1 MDGTDARADAR
12 ALERNAG
19 MSPVMRF
26 LLLTALALAT
36 FVPMPAAAASGQPLA
51 IFLHGD
57 AARTR
62 LLETYD
68 NVLPI
73 SVRVAGDAR
82 RMDAVTIIANG
93 PDGNS
98 ITAPLV
104 KGTNGF
110 IGDLKLGAPGTWT
123 LALTTRAGGVS
134 NALAAVSIAVA
145 TPFVAEPLPIALFG
159 LAMASCLCGVLLVV
173 RPRLRRVPAVAT
185 RRS

>member
-1 MDGTDARADAR
+1 
-12 ALERNAG
+12 
-19 MSPVMRF
+19 MRS
-26 LLLTALALAT
+26 LLFAAVVLAT
-36 FVPMPAAAASGQPLA
+36 FIPMPAAALSGQPLA

-68 NVLPI
+68 TVLPI

-82 RMDAVTIIANG
+82 RMDAVTITANG

-104 KGTNGF
+104 KGANGF
-110 IGDLKLGAPGTWT
+110 IGDLTLGAPGTWT

-134 NALAAVSIAVA
+134 NALAAISIAVA
-145 TPFVAEPLPIALFG
+145 TPLVADPPGRRSRCSEWRRPR
-159 LAMASCLCGVLLVV
+159 LCGVLLVV
-173 RPRLRRVPAVAT
+173 RPRLRRAPAAAT
-185 RRS
+185 KRS

>member
-1 MDGTDARADAR
+1 
-12 ALERNAG
+12 
-19 MSPVMRF
+19 MRS
-26 LLLTALALAT
+26 LLLTAIALAT
-36 FVPMPAAAASGQPLA
+36 FIPLPAAASNGQPLA

-82 RMDAVTIIANG
+82 RMDAVTITANG
-93 PDGNS
+93 PGGNS

-104 KGTNGF
+104 KGATGF

-123 LALTTRAGGVS
+123 LALTTRVGGVS
-134 NALAAVSIAVA
+134 NALAAVTIAVA
-145 TPFVAEPLPIALFG
+145 TPFVAEPLPVALFG
-159 LAMASCLCGVLLVV
+159 VALASLACGVLLVV
-173 RPRLRRVPAVAT
+173 RPRLRRVPTVAT
-185 RRS
+185 KRS